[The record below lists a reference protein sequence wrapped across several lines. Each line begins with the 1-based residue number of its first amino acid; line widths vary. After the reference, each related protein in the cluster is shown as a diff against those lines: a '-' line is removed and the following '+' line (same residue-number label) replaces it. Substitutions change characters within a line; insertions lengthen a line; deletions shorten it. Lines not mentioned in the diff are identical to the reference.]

1 MKKGYVMLFSVIGI
15 LTILLVGLQIMNH
28 INLSEKKV
36 ELNYWNNPYARYVVC
51 KAKMEEKADVSY
63 TECRAAF
70 ASNSNIE
77 ELIAT
82 NRDAYIGEVTY
93 IDDCLKYTASLFF
106 HDDNYYVLYYD
117 DFNGMYRVQN
127 CYINYGMSDSIVYVP
142 CPVSLYIEEDS
153 IQMDIDYGDNTLD
166 YLFDNY
172 SFEEAKTFYERL
184 SEEYVEID
192 TENQQITVDGY
203 DVKQNKLVE
212 ECLKLDFKNRIFIGK
227 DKNGNAIT
235 ITGKE

>member
-1 MKKGYVMLFSVIGI
+1 MKKKYLIPLVAVIV
-15 LTILLVGLQIMNH
+15 LAILLVIIQIM
-28 INLSEKKV
+28 SKTVFSKKEV

-51 KAKMEEKADVSY
+51 KATMKETPEISY
-63 TECRAAF
+63 SECRAAF
-70 ASNSNIE
+70 ISNADME
-77 ELIAT
+77 ELIDS
-82 NRDAYIGEVTY
+82 NRKAYIGEVTY
-93 IDDCLKYTASLFF
+93 INDCLMYTASLFF

-117 DFNGMYRVQN
+117 DYNDMYRVEN
-127 CYINYGMSDSIVYVP
+127 CYIYYGMSDSIVYVP
-142 CPVSLYIEEDS
+142 CPASLYIEES
-153 IQMDIDYGDNTLD
+153 CIQMDIDYGDNTLD

-172 SFEEAKTFYERL
+172 SFEEAKTFYERI
-184 SEEYVEID
+184 SKEYVNID